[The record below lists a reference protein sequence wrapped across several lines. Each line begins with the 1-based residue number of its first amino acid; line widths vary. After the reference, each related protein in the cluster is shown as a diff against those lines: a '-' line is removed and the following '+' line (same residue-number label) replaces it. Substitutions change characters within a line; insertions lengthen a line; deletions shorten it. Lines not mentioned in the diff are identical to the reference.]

1 MEINRLGNSEG
12 VKTIIIIDTNFLI
25 MMVKG
30 LITPSMI
37 SEVID
42 LSYEMISPE
51 AVRKELLELAEKSTK
66 TSLRRYA
73 KRALE
78 LAEKM
83 KIKFIDNKYGNMKAD
98 DAIQALALDLKPLR
112 KYVFVATSDRELRRR
127 LRTIGIPSIYYRES
141 ERKLELEG
149 DII

>member
-1 MEINRLGNSEG
+1 MEANRLGNSER
-12 VKTIIIIDTNFLI
+12 VKTVIIIDTNFLI

-37 SEVID
+37 SEAID

-51 AVRKELLELAEKSTK
+51 AVRRELLELAERSTK
-66 TSLRRYA
+66 TSLRKHA

-83 KIKFIDNKYGNMKAD
+83 KIKFIDDKYENMKAD
-98 DAIQALALDLKPLR
+98 DAIQALALDLKPIR
-112 KYVFVATSDRELRRR
+112 KYIFVATSDRELRRR
-127 LRTIGIPSIYYRES
+127 LRRIGIQSIYYRES
-141 ERKLELEG
+141 ERRLELEG